1 VINYAIALYANGEKL
16 SNGAGSKVVNST
28 FNAMVERSNRSRP
41 TTNYQKNQL
50 VSWFFYACGLGGIF
64 NYADFTRLIF
74 TKLFYR

>member
-41 TTNYQKNQL
+41 TTYYLYKSIGVTTHTL
-50 VSWFFYACGLGGIF
+50 SWLHSRPEPFE
-64 NYADFTRLIF
+64 
-74 TKLFYR
+74 